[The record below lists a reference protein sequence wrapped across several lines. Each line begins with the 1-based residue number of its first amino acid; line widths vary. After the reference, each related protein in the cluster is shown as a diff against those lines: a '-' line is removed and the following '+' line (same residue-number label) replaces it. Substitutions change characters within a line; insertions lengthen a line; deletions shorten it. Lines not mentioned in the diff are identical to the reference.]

1 MPKRELEHIDCLKMV
16 EELATRMNLEEEERR
31 KFIERCMARA
41 GYTPH
46 YTWVPPNDDKSK
58 SGSTGER
65 TSRGK
70 GWFPNA

>member
-1 MPKRELEHIDCLKMV
+1 MPDRELGNIDCQDLA
-16 EELATRMNLEEEERR
+16 EELADRMNLEDEERE
-31 KFIERCMARA
+31 KFIERCMTRA

-46 YTWVPPNDDKSK
+46 HTWVPPDDDKSK